1 MVLSCGRDRPVS
13 LFFFLDRTSATTSSV
28 CSLRVVMMAADR
40 HTGALSL
47 FIKMRA
53 RSLIHTHTHTH
64 THRDITKNVDIKYK
78 KEKQNKKKKSPSKF
92 HHHHHPGLLLLFP
105 GCCCYITIDSTL
117 RLLYDTWR
125 PPSSFTYNDRVIRHR
140 ISFYMF
146 FLAIVFYF
154 FFHCRRFSCFLL
166 MKKKIHPKDI
176 IYWI

>member
-53 RSLIHTHTHTH
+53 RSLIHTHTQGHH
-64 THRDITKNVDIKYK
+64 EKCGYKIKNKTKH
-78 KEKQNKKKKSPSKF
+78 KKKKSPSKF
-92 HHHHHPGLLLLFP
+92 HHHHHPALLLLFP

-146 FLAIVFYF
+146 FL
-154 FFHCRRFSCFLL
+154 
-166 MKKKIHPKDI
+166 
-176 IYWI
+176 